1 MRVFRNLAGEGGVYV
16 AKQHILGETEM
27 SNCTSIFSAT
37 CLVNVTFLGVEHKN
51 ILDLM
56 SLAHKIIVPGIFRVW
71 KSQEKL
77 S

>member
-37 CLVNVTFLGVEHKN
+37 CLVKVTFLGVEHKN

-56 SLAHKIIVPGIFRVW
+56 
-71 KSQEKL
+71 
-77 S
+77 